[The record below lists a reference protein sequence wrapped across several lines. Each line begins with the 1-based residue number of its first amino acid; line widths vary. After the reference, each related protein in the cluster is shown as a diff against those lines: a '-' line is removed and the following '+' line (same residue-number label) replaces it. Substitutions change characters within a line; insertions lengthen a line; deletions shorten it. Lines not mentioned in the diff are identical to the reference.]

1 MPLGRF
7 GRPEEV
13 AAMMCFLVSDL
24 ASYCTGQT
32 YVVDGGY
39 TAN

>member
-1 MPLGRF
+1 MGRLGQ
-7 GRPEEV
+7 PEEV

-24 ASYCTGQT
+24 ASYCTGQV

-39 TAN
+39 TAK

>member
-1 MPLGRF
+1 
-7 GRPEEV
+7 
-13 AAMMCFLVSDL
+13 MMCFLVSDL

>member
-1 MPLGRF
+1 
-7 GRPEEV
+7 
-13 AAMMCFLVSDL
+13 MMCFLVSDL

-39 TAN
+39 TAAVGCDDC